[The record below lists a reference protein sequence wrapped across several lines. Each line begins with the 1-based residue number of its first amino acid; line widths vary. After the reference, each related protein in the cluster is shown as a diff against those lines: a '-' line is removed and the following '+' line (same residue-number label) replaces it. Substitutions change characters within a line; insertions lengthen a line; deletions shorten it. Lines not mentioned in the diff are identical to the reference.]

1 MQNKS
6 LPSGQRKTKG
16 GMLIPALCNIVG
28 TFILLSVI
36 ITCLPAAVPRLLG
49 YEVYNVVSGSMQPEI
64 PVGSLILVKPTA
76 PETVSEG
83 AVIAFQRE
91 ESVIAHRVMKNK
103 VVEGEFTTK
112 GDANA
117 KEDMNAVPYAA
128 LIGEVAF
135 HCPLIGE
142 LLWVYTSTVG
152 KIYAI
157 CFAACGAMFH
167 ILAGRLRERAR

>member
-64 PVGSLILVKPTA
+64 PVGSLI
-76 PETVSEG
+76 
-83 AVIAFQRE
+83 
-91 ESVIAHRVMKNK
+91 
-103 VVEGEFTTK
+103 
-112 GDANA
+112 
-117 KEDMNAVPYAA
+117 
-128 LIGEVAF
+128 
-135 HCPLIGE
+135 
-142 LLWVYTSTVG
+142 
-152 KIYAI
+152 
-157 CFAACGAMFH
+157 
-167 ILAGRLRERAR
+167 

>member
-1 MQNKS
+1 
-6 LPSGQRKTKG
+6 
-16 GMLIPALCNIVG
+16 MLIPALCNIVG

-36 ITCLPAAVPRLLG
+36 ITCLPATVPRLLG

-64 PVGSLILVKPTA
+64 P
-76 PETVSEG
+76 
-83 AVIAFQRE
+83 
-91 ESVIAHRVMKNK
+91 
-103 VVEGEFTTK
+103 
-112 GDANA
+112 
-117 KEDMNAVPYAA
+117 
-128 LIGEVAF
+128 VAF